1 MADLL
6 VTGHRRQTK
15 QLILT
20 AIAGFLLGGLL
31 TEVSVRFLPDSATRT
46 FLTTSV
52 AASINPFSI
61 DVVGVALTMSL
72 DLYFNFLTLVGFAI
86 VAAVVR
92 SWL

>member
-92 SWL
+92 AWL